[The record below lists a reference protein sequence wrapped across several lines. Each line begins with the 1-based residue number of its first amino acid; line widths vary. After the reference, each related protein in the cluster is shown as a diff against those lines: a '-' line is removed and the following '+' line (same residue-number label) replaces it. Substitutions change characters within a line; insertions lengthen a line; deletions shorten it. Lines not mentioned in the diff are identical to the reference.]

1 MATTR
6 PSAVSTSASEI
17 PAETAPRPPEPVAA
31 MPWNAV
37 MMPTTVPSSPTNG
50 AVAPMVAS
58 EETPFFRSLAV
69 SAEAR

>member
-6 PSAVSTSASEI
+6 PSAVSTSASAI

-37 MMPTTVPSSPTNG
+37 MNFHYFYEFAAEDRFQGQSLGLNF
-50 AVAPMVAS
+50 AVK
-58 EETPFFRSLAV
+58 L
-69 SAEAR
+69 